1 MRKLLTQS
9 TRFGLVG
16 LIGLFID
23 VSVFNLLRVT
33 VLSPEAIHEGPVIAK
48 VISTSLA
55 IVANWMGNRHWT
67 FARERRGHLAREG
80 AEFFLVS
87 FGGMLIGLFCLWMS
101 HYVLGYDSLLA
112 DNVSSNVV
120 GLALGTAFRF
130 WLYRVWVF
138 REPAGVSIRPRAAY
152 STGRTGRTADS
163 TGRAE
168 QAGRA
173 GRAGVSIRPRAAY
186 STGRTEQTADSSG
199 RAERAGVSTGR
210 TGLRAAEGSVA
221 PAGGAPAQRIQAV
234 APVDDDARPHH

>member
-1 MRKLLTQS
+1 MRTLLTQL

-16 LIGLFID
+16 LIGLVID
-23 VSVFNLLRVT
+23 VSVFNLLRLT
-33 VLSPEAIHEGPVIAK
+33 VFSPEALHEGPVVAK

-101 HYVLGYDSLLA
+101 HYVLGYQSLLA

-130 WLYRVWVF
+130 WGYRVWVF
-138 REPAGVSIRPRAAY
+138 REPADAPRQARLVSTLRQAQARPRFA
-152 STGRTGRTADS
+152 
-163 TGRAE
+163 
-168 QAGRA
+168 
-173 GRAGVSIRPRAAY
+173 RP
-186 STGRTEQTADSSG
+186 
-199 RAERAGVSTGR
+199 
-210 TGLRAAEGSVA
+210 TGLRGSARGSASTSSAGFDKLNPLNAGLRPSEGSVA
-221 PAGGAPAQRIQAV
+221 PAGGAPAHRIQAV

>member
-168 QAGRA
+168 RA
-173 GRAGVSIRPRAAY
+173 GD
-186 STGRTEQTADSSG
+186 STGSA
-199 RAERAGVSTGR
+199 
-210 TGLRAAEGSVA
+210 GLRAAEGSVA
-221 PAGGAPAQRIQAV
+221 PAGGAPAHRIQAV

>member
-1 MRKLLTQS
+1 MRTLLTQL

-16 LIGLFID
+16 LIGLVID

-33 VLSPEAIHEGPVIAK
+33 VLSPEAMHEGPVIAK

-101 HYVLGYDSLLA
+101 HYVLGYQSLLA
-112 DNVSSNVV
+112 DNISSNVV

-130 WLYRVWVF
+130 WGYRVWVF
-138 REPAGVSIRPRAAY
+138 REVAEPVSTLRYDRCAVYSGQTEVEGVRSRPGIRRSVRSCRRGCRPRSRPGSGPAGRCRRA
-152 STGRTGRTADS
+152 
-163 TGRAE
+163 
-168 QAGRA
+168 
-173 GRAGVSIRPRAAY
+173 
-186 STGRTEQTADSSG
+186 
-199 RAERAGVSTGR
+199 
-210 TGLRAAEGSVA
+210 VA
-221 PAGGAPAQRIQAV
+221 QPAG
-234 APVDDDARPHH
+234 

>member
-1 MRKLLTQS
+1 MRTLLTQL

-16 LIGLFID
+16 LIGLVID

-33 VLSPEAIHEGPVIAK
+33 VLSPEAMHEGPVIAK

-101 HYVLGYDSLLA
+101 HYVLGYQSLLA
-112 DNVSSNVV
+112 DNISSNVV

-130 WLYRVWVF
+130 WGYRVWVF
-138 REPAGVSIRPRAAY
+138 RESRYASDSVGRYSTTDLPVGGSIRARLVYA
-152 STGRTGRTADS
+152 
-163 TGRAE
+163 
-168 QAGRA
+168 
-173 GRAGVSIRPRAAY
+173 
-186 STGRTEQTADSSG
+186 
-199 RAERAGVSTGR
+199 
-210 TGLRAAEGSVA
+210 GLRPSEGSVA
-221 PAGGAPAQRIQAV
+221 PAGGTPAHRIQAV
-234 APVDDDARPHH
+234 TSVEDDARPHH